1 MRKLL
6 LVIAI
11 VVVAIPLV
19 AFIAVAVEIAGYAGN
34 SDPGP
39 ADAALVLGAAV
50 ADEAPTPV
58 FAERLRHAI
67 SLYSAGRVRKLVMTG
82 GQGPGDKA
90 SEAEAGRDFA
100 IAAGVPAADILVET
114 ASHTTFENMVNS
126 LPLLAEHSLNR
137 VLVVSDPLHM
147 RRAIRMARDVGI
159 DAHPS
164 PTPTSRIQSW
174 ASQLPMLAREVYFY
188 IEYMVIDDQP
198 APRRASP
205 RSDKPRA
212 DLT

>member
-6 LVIAI
+6 LAMAI
-11 VVVAIPLV
+11 VVVAIPLA
-19 AFIAVAVEIAGYAGN
+19 AFIAVAVEIVDHAGK

-50 ADEAPTPV
+50 AGEVPTPA
-58 FAERLRHAI
+58 FAERLRHAV
-67 SLYSAGRVRKLVMTG
+67 SLYSSGRVRKLVMTG
-82 GQGPGDKA
+82 GRGPGDEA

-114 ASHTTFENMVNS
+114 ASHTTFENMVNA
-126 LPLLAEHSLNR
+126 LPLLAEHSLSR
-137 VLVVSDPLHM
+137 VLAVSDPLQM

-159 DAHPS
+159 DAYPS
-164 PTPTSRIQSW
+164 PTPTSRFQSW

-188 IEYMVIDDQP
+188 IEYMAIDD
-198 APRRASP
+198 
-205 RSDKPRA
+205 
-212 DLT
+212 